1 MSQVILYLLFFV
13 YVYFADQAISYVK
26 ANILGIQSELVYGS
40 LITYYGQRIVWAFVL
55 GWAAIPIALIHKTFF
70 SK

>member
-40 LITYYGQRIVWAFVL
+40 LITYYGQRI
-55 GWAAIPIALIHKTFF
+55 
-70 SK
+70 